1 MMICPRCN
9 IVMIRVHRF
18 SPDGSYEFNVCRNC
32 HFETRQKRLMF
43 YNTEIMQDNAECK
56 ETGGEKKVESKNK
69 LKKCKK
75 GKRKCT
81 QRM

>member
-32 HFETRQKRLMF
+32 HFETKHKRLMF
-43 YNTEIMQDNAECK
+43 YSTEIMQDNTECK
-56 ETGGEKKVESKNK
+56 ETGGKKKVESKNK